1 MNKNIFLFAGAA
13 PGGARV
19 PHAAAAGL
27 PAHPLRH
34 HARVLA
40 QGEQRIAGIN
50 YSGEWLPTWST
61 FVFVFGE
68 AVGRSLIICQFD
80 V

>member
-13 PGGARV
+13 PGGAWV

-27 PAHPLRH
+27 PAHPVRH

-40 QGEQRIAGIN
+40 QGEQA
-50 YSGEWLPTWST
+50 ST
-61 FVFVFGE
+61 IQEIGFQLGQLLYLCLEKQWGGV
-68 AVGRSLIICQFD
+68 
-80 V
+80 

>member
-27 PAHPLRH
+27 PAHPVRH

-40 QGEQRIAGIN
+40 QGEQ
-50 YSGEWLPTWST
+50 TST
-61 FVFVFGE
+61 IQEIGF
-68 AVGRSLIICQFD
+68 
-80 V
+80 

>member
-1 MNKNIFLFAGAA
+1 MNRNIFLFAGAA

-27 PAHPLRH
+27 PAHPVRH

-40 QGEQRIAGIN
+40 QGEQA
-50 YSGEWLPTWST
+50 ST
-61 FVFVFGE
+61 IQEIGFQLGQLLYLCLE
-68 AVGRSLIICQFD
+68 KQWGGD
-80 V
+80 